1 MASSSQKPSAP
12 PAIFSAGFGNGSSS
26 GSDSGSSSGHA
37 VKKSKTALLLVDVQD
52 DFYSGNAQIRAAFP
66 DFPAKVSK
74 LLSVCRA
81 VCGTSTAAA
90 TAGSSNDGGGGD
102 HVDGSGAS
110 GFDDAVTTSV
120 SSGFEIVHIRARY
133 SEADSAWLPTFTRL
147 NPDKGGET
155 VRGDA
160 EPFAI
165 ALEGEKIVSKT
176 TFDGFLGTDL
186 DAYLREKSVERV
198 LVAGLVTSACV
209 LMTLHGAFARGYE
222 TALVRDCCGDRTTE
236 KHEAICGIY
245 GGYMCSLVTLEDV
258 QSWLGQ

>member
-1 MASSSQKPSAP
+1 MASSSQITSAP
-12 PAIFSAGFGNGSSS
+12 PAIFSAGFGNSSSSS

-74 LLSVCRA
+74 LLSICRA
-81 VCGTSTAAA
+81 VCGTSIAAA
-90 TAGSSNDGGGGD
+90 TAGSSNDGGSD
-102 HVDGSGAS
+102 AS

-186 DAYLREKSVERV
+186 DTYLREKSVERV